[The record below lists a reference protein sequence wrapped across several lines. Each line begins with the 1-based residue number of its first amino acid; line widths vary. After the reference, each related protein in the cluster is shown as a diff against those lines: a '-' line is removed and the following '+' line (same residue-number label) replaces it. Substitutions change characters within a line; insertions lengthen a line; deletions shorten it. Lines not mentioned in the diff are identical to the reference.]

1 MTGVVDGAVIERL
14 FRRIEGARD
23 DLVRLTQDLIRFP
36 TINPPGD
43 AYEAC
48 ARFIGAR
55 LAGRGAKVEYV
66 RGKGEPDDTDL
77 HPRFNVIGRFE
88 ASNPGPC
95 IHFNGHIDVVE
106 AGLGWTLPPFDG
118 VVKDGRVY
126 GRGACDMKG
135 GIAAAMIAMEAILD
149 EGLLTRGAL
158 ELSGTVDEES
168 GGFGGVGYLARNG
181 YFDRSRVDHVIIPEP
196 LNPDR
201 VCLGHRGVWW
211 AEVEITGQIGHGA
224 MPFLG
229 VSAISGMGDFLH
241 LIESELLPQLAMRT
255 TRMPCVPEGAR
266 QATLNLNSV
275 HGGQPEPYNGRPA
288 PVVAD
293 RCRLVL
299 DRRYLIEEDL
309 GAVQGEIVALLERV
323 KAARAGTDY
332 SMREIMTFPPTMTEP
347 EAPLVKTLD
356 HWIETLFDRPS
367 THVASPGT
375 YDQKHITR
383 FGAVRDCVAYGPG
396 ILDLAHQPDEWVG
409 IEDMIVSAKVMA
421 ATALTLLLRASD
433 PA

>member
-1 MTGVVDGAVIERL
+1 MAREIAADIERL
-14 FRRIEGARD
+14 FRRIEARRD
-23 DLVRLTQDLIRFP
+23 ELVRLTQNLIRFP
-36 TINPPGD
+36 TVNPPGD

-48 ARFIGAR
+48 ARFLGAR
-55 LAGRGAKVEYV
+55 LAERGAQVDYV
-66 RGKGEPDDTDL
+66 RGRGEPDDTDL
-77 HPRFNVIGRFE
+77 HPRLNVVGRFE
-88 ASNPGPC
+88 SGLPGPC

-106 AGLGWTLPPFDG
+106 AGLGWTVPPFEG

-135 GIAAAMIAMEAILD
+135 GIASAIIAMEALID
-149 EGLLTRGAL
+149 EGLFKSGVI
-158 ELSGTVDEES
+158 EFSGTVDEES
-168 GGFGGVGYLARNG
+168 GGFGGVGHLARNG
-181 YFDRSRVDHVIIPEP
+181 WFDKGRVDHVIIPEP

-229 VSAISGMGDFLH
+229 VSAIRGMGDFLT
-241 LIESELLPQLAMRT
+241 LIERELVPALETRR

-266 QATLNLNSV
+266 QATLNLNSI
-275 HGGQPEPYNGRPA
+275 HGGQPEPFDGLPA

-299 DRRYLIEEDL
+299 DRRYLIEEPLD
-309 GAVQGEIVALLERV
+309 GVKGEIVALLDRV
-323 KAARAGTDY
+323 KAARAGLDY
-332 SMREIMTFPPTMTEP
+332 SVREIMTFAPTMTEP
-347 EAPLVKTLD
+347 DAPVVAALD
-356 HWIETLFDRPS
+356 HWIEKLFGRPAE
-367 THVASPGT
+367 HVASPGT

-409 IEDMIVSAKVMA
+409 IEDMVLSTKVMA
-421 ATALTLLLRASD
+421 AATLTLLRRDAHS
-433 PA
+433 A